1 MRPDALERQAGNRRL
16 VARSDGS
23 PMPHL
28 FGELPCQAVL
38 MASWIQNGVR
48 SLNLEQQAVAEGLDA
63 ILERLDLP
71 NLDVAASSVV
81 GDANRVHVSLVHRNR
96 PELNIAVEASGNGE
110 IFIFYGPE
118 EEFFR
123 SKDAELGRVWP
134 FPSADHV
141 GAALVLV
148 EYLLTGR
155 IELQVWKRP
164 FAIKTRSYWI
174 NEHGQPELLS
184 RASTLGPFLG
194 WSRQPEIYRFDFAE
208 LPDIG

>member
-1 MRPDALERQAGNRRL
+1 
-16 VARSDGS
+16 
-23 PMPHL
+23 MPHL
-28 FGELPCQAVL
+28 FGELLCQAVL
-38 MASWIQNGVR
+38 MTSWIQNGVG
-48 SLNLEQQAVAEGLDA
+48 SLDPEQQAVAEGLDA

-81 GDANRVHVSLVHRNR
+81 ADANGFHVSLVHRNR
-96 PELNIAVEASGNGE
+96 PEFKIDVEATGDGE

-118 EEFFR
+118 EESFR
-123 SKDAELGRVWP
+123 SKDADMGRVWP

-141 GAALVLV
+141 RAVLALV

-164 FAIKTRSYWI
+164 LAIKTRSYWI
-174 NEHGQPELLS
+174 NEHGQPELFS

-194 WSRQPEIYRFDFAE
+194 WSRQPEIYRFDFTE
-208 LPDIG
+208 PPDIR